1 MSAPANHAAPATPQP
16 AAVSPL
22 VAVLL
27 ALSVAV
33 AIYGGLTLSRIDAAR
48 TEVLTEV
55 RALRADVQGMSDRVA
70 RIEEAL
76 TAAGYR
82 LPEPSTEAAPAT
94 SAPGDP

>member
-1 MSAPANHAAPATPQP
+1 MSAPANHAAPAALQR
-16 AAVSPL
+16 AAVSPM

-27 ALSVAV
+27 ALTVAV
-33 AIYGGLTLSRIDAAR
+33 AIYGGLTLSRIDDVR
-48 TEVLTEV
+48 TEVH
-55 RALRADVQGMSDRVA
+55 ALRAEVQGLSDRVA

-82 LPEPSTEAAPAT
+82 LPEPNTEAAPGT